1 MKEIDGSIVGHQQS
15 ITTFL
20 SSSLSSSVE
29 YQQQSEFLTDDGTLR
44 LIRLRNPWGN
54 TEFKANPWFTTKL
67 RNMLEEGPKS
77 NGTFWMSYHDFLIRF
92 ESIEVC
98 KAHTSDW
105 FSQSYPCYW
114 KDHIPACIVSKPVTV
129 AQMLTTLPS
138 SSSVH
143 FICMN
148 MTVLES
154 TWAYLSLIQK
164 TKRGKFT
171 SSSERLYYYKSLG
184 LIIVDRT
191 NGKNDIVAAKYSGCC
206 RDSEAIE
213 IQVNGGNYFIII
225 VNFDGISNANNN
237 EYDFVLRCYSSR
249 SVIIEKSFNSPA
261 DDSTLVNVAFSS
273 SIRMSNPTWLRKE
286 SLLTSTIPTTN
297 TNTNSSNRD
306 IIDLTDDSDLILP
319 DIKTRNKT
327 LQFNL
332 LRGCRGFAFV
342 SVENDDD
349 HYLTIQLVLRTTNF
363 RVHYDGS
370 TKVTSNVVKDNIA
383 TTAQVQSSSSSSSS
397 STTTTTSKYKTKHYT
412 ETTMTLIIPPSSISV
427 ICYLIR
433 WPLDEDG
440 QGMSSYK
447 RTMNVTNSVMINE
460 VSIINIGLENDETIA
475 TKMVPYCPIFMK

>member
-1 MKEIDGSIVGHQQS
+1 M
-15 ITTFL
+15 
-20 SSSLSSSVE
+20 
-29 YQQQSEFLTDDGTLR
+29 R

-67 RNMLEEGPKS
+67 RNMLEDGPKS

-98 KAHTSDW
+98 KAHSSDW

-114 KDHIPACIVSKPVTV
+114 KDHIPASIISKPVAV
-129 AQMLTTLPS
+129 AQMLSTLPS

-184 LIIVDRT
+184 LIVVDRS
-191 NGKNDIVAAKYSGCC
+191 NGKDDVIAAKYSGCC

-213 IQVNGGNYFIII
+213 IQVKCGNYFIII
-225 VNFDGISNANNN
+225 INFDGISNANNN

-249 SVIIEKSFNSPA
+249 SVIIEKSSSNSDKA
-261 DDSTLVNVAFSS
+261 LVNLAFSS
-273 SIRMSNPTWLRKE
+273 SIRMSNWLRKE
-286 SLLTSTIPTTN
+286 SLLTSTIPN
-297 TNTNSSNRD
+297 NTNSSSWD
-306 IIDLTDDSDLILP
+306 IIDLTDDSIPILP
-319 DIKTRNKT
+319 DMKTTNK
-327 LQFNL
+327 LQFSL

-342 SVENDDD
+342 AVENDDD

-370 TKVTSNVVKDNIA
+370 TKVTSNIVKDNIN
-383 TTAQVQSSSSSSSS
+383 TTAQVQSSSSSS
-397 STTTTTSKYKTKHYT
+397 TTTTTTTNSNKYKTKHYT
-412 ETTMTLIIPPSSISV
+412 ETTMTLIIPPSSTSV

-433 WPLDEDG
+433 WPLDQDG
-440 QGMSSYK
+440 EGMSNYK
-447 RTMNVTNSVMINE
+447 RTMNVTNSVIINE
-460 VSIINIGLENDETIA
+460 VSIINISLENDETVV
-475 TKMVPYCPIFMK
+475 TKMVPYCSISQNNMK

>member
-1 MKEIDGSIVGHQQS
+1 
-15 ITTFL
+15 
-20 SSSLSSSVE
+20 
-29 YQQQSEFLTDDGTLR
+29 
-44 LIRLRNPWGN
+44 
-54 TEFKANPWFTTKL
+54 
-67 RNMLEEGPKS
+67 MLEDGPKS

-98 KAHTSDW
+98 KAHSSDW

-114 KDHIPACIVSKPVTV
+114 KDHIPASIISKPVAV
-129 AQMLTTLPS
+129 AQMLSTLPS

-164 TKRGKFT
+164 TKRGRFT

-184 LIIVDRT
+184 LIVVDRT
-191 NGKNDIVAAKYSGCC
+191 NGKNDVVAAKYSGCC

-213 IQVNGGNYFIII
+213 IQVKCGNYFIII
-225 VNFDGISNANNN
+225 INFDGISSANNN

-249 SVIIEKSFNSPA
+249 SVIIEKSSNYT
-261 DDSTLVNVAFSS
+261 DDSALVNVAFSS
-273 SIRMSNPTWLRKE
+273 SIRMSDPNWLRKE
-286 SLLTSTIPTTN
+286 SLLTSTIPTTT
-297 TNTNSSNRD
+297 TNTNSSNQD

-319 DIKTRNKT
+319 DIKIRNKT

-332 LRGCRGFAFV
+332 LRGCRGFAFI

-349 HYLTIQLVLRTTNF
+349 HYLTIQLVIRTTNF

-370 TKVTSNVVKDNIA
+370 TKVTSNVVKDNIT
-383 TTAQVQSSSSSSSS
+383 TTAQVQSSSSS
-397 STTTTTSKYKTKHYT
+397 TTTTSKYKTKHYT
-412 ETTMTLIIPPSSISV
+412 ETTMTLIVPPSSISV

-447 RTMNVTNSVMINE
+447 STMNVTNSVMINE
-460 VSIINIGLENDETIA
+460 VSTINIGLENDETIA
-475 TKMVPYCPIFMK
+475 KMIPYCPIMK

>member
-1 MKEIDGSIVGHQQS
+1 VKEIDGSIVGHQQS

-77 NGTFWMSYHDFLIRF
+77 NGTFWMSFHDFLIRF
-92 ESIEVC
+92 ESMEVC

-114 KDHIPACIVSKPVTV
+114 KDHIPASIISKPVAVT
-129 AQMLTTLPS
+129 QMLSTLPS
-138 SSSVH
+138 ASSVH

-184 LIIVDRT
+184 LIVVDRN
-191 NGKNDIVAAKYSGCC
+191 NGKDAVIAASYSGCC

-213 IQVNGGNYFIII
+213 IQVKCGNYLIII
-225 VNFDGISNANNN
+225 INFDGISSANNN
-237 EYDFVLRCYSSR
+237 EYEFVLRCYSSR
-249 SVIIEKSFNSPA
+249 SVIIEKSFNNS
-261 DDSTLVNVAFSS
+261 DDSALVNLAFSS
-273 SIRMSNPTWLRKE
+273 SIRMSNPSWLRKE
-286 SLLTSTIPTTN
+286 SLLTLTIPTTTSN
-297 TNTNSSNRD
+297 CNSSSRD
-306 IIDLTDDSDLILP
+306 IIDLTDDSDLILS
-319 DIKTRNKT
+319 DIQINKT
-327 LQFNL
+327 LQFSL
-332 LRGCRGFAFV
+332 LRGSRGFAFV

-363 RVHYDGS
+363 RVHYDSS
-370 TKVTSNVVKDNIA
+370 TKVTSNVVKDDITA
-383 TTAQVQSSSSSSSS
+383 TAQVQSSSSLS
-397 STTTTTSKYKTKHYT
+397 TTTSKYKTKHYT
-412 ETTMTLIIPPSSISV
+412 ETTMTLSIPPSSISV

-447 RTMNVTNSVMINE
+447 RTMNVTNSVIINE
-460 VSIINIGLENDETIA
+460 VSIINIGLENDKTVA
-475 TKMVPYCPIFMK
+475 TKMLPYCPIMR